1 MMRRIEVAERRR
13 MKRTDEVQGWLSRV
27 QAVETEARKLTR
39 DSPQEIDKLCLGG
52 YCTRNYKSSYRF
64 GKQVAE
70 TLLVVRTL
78 IGERAF
84 NEVVVE
90 IVEESVV
97 ADERPTQPLLVGLQ
111 SILEQVWSCLV
122 QETAEIIGLLDMG
135 GVGKTTLLTLLNNKG
150 AFHIV
155 FQITF
160 LNLLYRIRMISF

>member
-1 MMRRIEVAERRR
+1 M
-13 MKRTDEVQGWLSRV
+13 
-27 QAVETEARKLTR
+27 
-39 DSPQEIDKLCLGG
+39 
-52 YCTRNYKSSYRF
+52 
-64 GKQVAE
+64 
-70 TLLVVRTL
+70 RTL
-78 IGERAF
+78 IGERTF
-84 NEVVVE
+84 DEVVVE

-155 FQITF
+155 FQMTF
-160 LNLLYRIRMISF
+160 LNLLYSSFIE